1 MLLTRHLQNTTV
13 RRLCPA
19 FFAKIVHRRR
29 PPGASPGAPFA
40 EIKLIC
46 IKLIPKTR
54 GQPYCRKAFP
64 SLKVRDGPP
73 PESLAV
79 SVPPVAPRRPEKS
92 RTKYDF
98 CSLTVRTKVVFCS
111 VFFFWV
117 GSGRLVPR
125 SGPGAW
131 RPSVRAAAAAPP
143 GPWVC
148 RSSGAAG
155 PPPLALL
162 LPSAPPRPP
171 APLPPPLGGAGGVR
185 TGGGLAA
192 ASPCAAPSAC
202 RPWHRSPSR
211 YCSHD
216 SAHGGPSRCLHTS
229 P

>member
-1 MLLTRHLQNTTV
+1 MKGVEAAPLVCCWFGRYQCTTV

-19 FFAKIVHRRR
+19 FFAKIAHRRR

-92 RTKYDF
+92 RTKYDLLF
-98 CSLTVRTKVVFCS
+98 AHSPNKSSILFG
-111 VFFFWV
+111 FFLL
-117 GSGRLVPR
+117 GRFR
-125 SGPGAW
+125 S
-131 RPSVRAAAAAPP
+131 
-143 GPWVC
+143 
-148 RSSGAAG
+148 AG
-155 PPPLALL
+155 PPLRPWRLAAFRPGGGGGPAGALG
-162 LPSAPPRPP
+162 LPFLRCGGASAPRPAASFCAP
-171 APLPPPLGGAGGVR
+171 SPPLPPCPPAWGAGGVR

-202 RPWHRSPSR
+202 RP
-211 YCSHD
+211 
-216 SAHGGPSRCLHTS
+216 
-229 P
+229 